1 MGKAATSVRD
11 EDFVEHL
18 IVANSHDV
26 LLCFSD
32 MGKVFWLKVFQIP
45 QGSRG
50 AKGRPMINLLA
61 LAANE
66 RITAVLP
73 IKDYTADHFVFMATA
88 NGTVKKTPLEQF
100 SRPRP
105 SGLIAI
111 DLYEGN
117 TLVGAAITN
126 GSCDIMLCSN
136 AAKATR
142 FKETD
147 VRTMG
152 RTAKGVRGIRLGRD
166 QRVISLI
173 IPDQEGYLLT
183 ASENGYGKR
192 SMIAEFPIRG
202 RGAQG
207 VIAMQ
212 TSDRNGELV
221 GAVQIFDGDEL
232 MLISNMGTLVRT
244 GGDEVSVVG
253 RNTQGVRLIKLKDG
267 ELLNS
272 VGRIAEGSFEVAAD
286 RGASVD
292 TEKE

>member
-1 MGKAATSVRD
+1 
-11 EDFVEHL
+11 L
-18 IVANSHDV
+18 
-26 LLCFSD
+26 
-32 MGKVFWLKVFQIP
+32 
-45 QGSRG
+45 G
-50 AKGRPMINLLA
+50 AD
-61 LAANE
+61 E

-73 IKDYTADHFVFMATA
+73 IKDYAADHFVFMATA

-111 DLYEGN
+111 DLEEGN

-126 GSCDIMLCSN
+126 GSSDIMLCSN
-136 AAKATR
+136 AAKAAR

-152 RTAKGVRGIRLGRD
+152 RTAKGVRGIRLGAG

-173 IPDQEGYLLT
+173 IPNEDGYLLT

-192 SMIAEFPIRG
+192 SLITDFPIRG

-212 TSDRNGELV
+212 TSDRNGQLV
-221 GAVQIFDGDEL
+221 GAVQVFKGDEL

-244 GGDEVSVVG
+244 GGDEVSIVG

-272 VGRIAEGSFEVAAD
+272 VGRIAEGSLVT
-286 RGASVD
+286 D
-292 TEKE
+292 TEGSETESAAEGDVASTVADDVTDADTSQADGADTESE

>member
-1 MGKAATSVRD
+1 
-11 EDFVEHL
+11 
-18 IVANSHDV
+18 
-26 LLCFSD
+26 
-32 MGKVFWLKVFQIP
+32 
-45 QGSRG
+45 
-50 AKGRPMINLLA
+50 
-61 LAANE
+61 
-66 RITAVLP
+66 
-73 IKDYTADHFVFMATA
+73 
-88 NGTVKKTPLEQF
+88 QF

-111 DLYEGN
+111 DLEEGN

-126 GSCDIMLCSN
+126 GSSDIMLCSN
-136 AAKATR
+136 AAKAAR

-152 RTAKGVRGIRLGRD
+152 RTAKGVRGIRLGEG

-173 IPDQEGYLLT
+173 IPNEEGYLLT

-192 SMIAEFPIRG
+192 SLITDFPIRG

-212 TSDRNGELV
+212 TSNRNGELV
-221 GAVQIFDGDEL
+221 GAVQVFKGDEL

-244 GGDEVSVVG
+244 GGDEVSIVG

-272 VGRIAEGSFEVAAD
+272 VGRIAEGSLVA
-286 RGASVD
+286 D
-292 TEKE
+292 TEGSDGDLSEGEKSEGEKPEGEKSEGVVDGGGIDAATPADDSDTESE